1 MSAELKHLRDR
12 LAVQER
18 LTTSLSGSV
27 EEIANQLQE
36 ITATMATREDIKQ
49 LSASVDDRFK
59 QLSAS
64 VDDRFKQLSASVD
77 DRFKQLSTSVD
88 DRFKQL
94 STSVDQRFD
103 HVYGELADIKSDT
116 TEIRNILATL
126 VERLNKPS

>member
-59 QLSAS
+59 QLS
-64 VDDRFKQLSASVD
+64 
-77 DRFKQLSTSVD
+77 TSVD

-126 VERLNKPS
+126 LERLNKPS

>member
-59 QLSAS
+59 QLS
-64 VDDRFKQLSASVD
+64 
-77 DRFKQLSTSVD
+77 
-88 DRFKQL
+88 
-94 STSVDQRFD
+94 TSVDQRFD

>member
-1 MSAELKHLRDR
+1 MSAELRHLRDR

-27 EEIANQLQE
+27 EEIASQLQE
-36 ITATMATREDIKQ
+36 ITVTMATREDIKQ

-77 DRFKQLSTSVD
+77 DRFKQFSASI
-88 DRFKQL
+88 
-94 STSVDQRFD
+94 DQRFE

-116 TEIRNILATL
+116 LEIRNILATL

>member
-1 MSAELKHLRDR
+1 VSTELRQLRDR

-27 EEIANQLQE
+27 EEIASQLQE
-36 ITATMATREDIKQ
+36 ITVTMATREDIKQ

-64 VDDRFKQLSASVD
+64 VD
-77 DRFKQLSTSVD
+77 
-88 DRFKQL
+88 
-94 STSVDQRFD
+94 QRFE

>member
-88 DRFKQL
+88 
-94 STSVDQRFD
+94 QRFD

>member
-36 ITATMATREDIKQ
+36 ITATMATREDI
-49 LSASVDDRFK
+49 K

>member
-1 MSAELKHLRDR
+1 MSTELRQLRDR

-27 EEIANQLQE
+27 EEIASQLQE
-36 ITATMATREDIKQ
+36 ITVTMATREDIKQ

-64 VDDRFKQLSASVD
+64 VD
-77 DRFKQLSTSVD
+77 
-88 DRFKQL
+88 
-94 STSVDQRFD
+94 QRFE